1 MLKINTE
8 RLTLIPLDIE
18 NYILYLEDTNKV
30 EENLGLIV
38 TNTVIEEPLKIA
50 HHSRLKKVIENK
62 NTYLWETNWLVVLKE
77 ENRIIGGIMIKG
89 MPNENGEV
97 IIGYGTDDS
106 YQKKGYMT
114 EAVNG
119 LIEWIFE
126 SPSALSIIADTD
138 KDNDPSHKVLMR
150 NGFKKYKETTETSD
164 EGEIEELVWWRL
176 DKVHENK

>member
-1 MLKINTE
+1 MLKINVE
-8 RLTLIPLDIE
+8 RLILIPLDVE
-18 NYILYLEDTNKV
+18 NYTLYLEYTNKV
-30 EENLGLIV
+30 EEKLGLTV

-50 HHSRLKKVIENK
+50 HNSRLKEVIKNK
-62 NTYLWETNWLVVLKE
+62 DNYLWETNWLVVLKE

-89 MPNENGEV
+89 LPNENGEV

-114 EAVNG
+114 EAVHG

-126 SPSALSIIADTD
+126 SPSALSVIADTD
-138 KDNDPSHKVLMR
+138 KDNVPSHKVLIK
-150 NGFKKYKETTETSD
+150 NGFKKYKETIETSD

-176 DKVHENK
+176 DKNR

>member
-1 MLKINTE
+1 MLKINVE
-8 RLTLIPLDIE
+8 RLILIPLDVE
-18 NYILYLEDTNKV
+18 NYTLYLEYTNKA
-30 EENLGLIV
+30 EEKLGLTV

-50 HHSRLKKVIENK
+50 HNSRLKEVIKNK
-62 NTYLWETNWLVVLKE
+62 DNYLWETNWLVVLKE

-89 MPNENGEV
+89 LPNENGEV

-114 EAVNG
+114 EAVHG

-126 SPSALSIIADTD
+126 SPSALSVIADTD
-138 KDNDPSHKVLMR
+138 KDNVPSHKVLIK
-150 NGFKKYKETTETSD
+150 NGFKKYKETIETSD

-176 DKVHENK
+176 DKNR